1 MSSAGASKEYIAF
14 HNMKARMKKDSAYM
28 LARPGSHYSELEH
41 INPPKTFEEFI
52 ACVGFAPSPE
62 HQLDRIDN
70 TKGYNKDNLKWSTPT
85 ENALNRSK
93 RRYWSQR

>member
-14 HNMKARMKKDSAYM
+14 HNMKARMKKDSSYM
-28 LARPGSHYSELEH
+28 AARPGSHYSELEH
-41 INPPKTFEEFI
+41 TDPPKTFDEFL
-52 ACVGFAPSPE
+52 AEVGPAPSKE

-70 TKGYNKDNLKWSTPT
+70 TKGYNKGNLKWSTPS
-85 ENALNRSK
+85 EQALNRSK